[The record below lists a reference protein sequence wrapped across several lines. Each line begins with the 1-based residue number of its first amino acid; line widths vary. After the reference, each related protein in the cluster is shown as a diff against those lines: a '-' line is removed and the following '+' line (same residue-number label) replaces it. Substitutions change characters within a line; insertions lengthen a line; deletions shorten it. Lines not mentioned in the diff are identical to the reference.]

1 MEAQFRTLS
10 DTHDRERRE
19 DLETIA
25 KLREQLEK
33 ARRLRASDLEGIENR
48 LAEAAA
54 ARLELSSRLDRS
66 QKMALSL
73 GALALILAL
82 AAIILLNT

>member
-1 MEAQFRTLS
+1 MDARFEELG
-10 DTHDRERRE
+10 DTRERERE
-19 DLETIA
+19 EYLQAIA
-25 KLREQLEK
+25 ELREQLEE
-33 ARRLRASDLEGIENR
+33 ARRLRASDLEDIENR

-73 GALALILAL
+73 GAIALVLSL
-82 AAIILLNT
+82 AAVIFLNT